1 MALKDL
7 KEKLES
13 AIFETEEPKPVQ
25 QQQVSTTPI
34 ISVPKDAAQSA
45 TSEADKSEGAF
56 DEVLFGKLGD
66 VMIAENLPGPDY
78 VELKEATAGNEENLK
93 AVIPDE
99 EARHNAALIT
109 AFNSIKAANGK
120 MTKEVVINSIG
131 TYLKIL
137 DREYSNAMGELNTM
151 WTTLV
156 ENPTQEI
163 AQLQKE
169 KEELSQR
176 LEKINTSIA
185 TISAE
190 IESAKAKHIAQ
201 KSTFEIT
208 FGVFKN
214 KLEQDREK
222 LKTIL
227 PD

>member
-93 AVIPDE
+93 AVIPD
-99 EARHNAALIT
+99 
-109 AFNSIKAANGK
+109 
-120 MTKEVVINSIG
+120 
-131 TYLKIL
+131 
-137 DREYSNAMGELNTM
+137 
-151 WTTLV
+151 
-156 ENPTQEI
+156 
-163 AQLQKE
+163 
-169 KEELSQR
+169 
-176 LEKINTSIA
+176 
-185 TISAE
+185 
-190 IESAKAKHIAQ
+190 
-201 KSTFEIT
+201 
-208 FGVFKN
+208 
-214 KLEQDREK
+214 
-222 LKTIL
+222 
-227 PD
+227 

>member
-1 MALKDL
+1 
-7 KEKLES
+7 
-13 AIFETEEPKPVQ
+13 
-25 QQQVSTTPI
+25 
-34 ISVPKDAAQSA
+34 
-45 TSEADKSEGAF
+45 
-56 DEVLFGKLGD
+56 
-66 VMIAENLPGPDY
+66 
-78 VELKEATAGNEENLK
+78 
-93 AVIPDE
+93 
-99 EARHNAALIT
+99 
-109 AFNSIKAANGK
+109 